1 MHSSWINSTFVGV
14 LKFLQLKEGLL
25 NFLGKPIFQKIWI
38 IWSLLL
44 YLNFKSF
51 LDPNFSP
58 FIWFQCTLYDSG
70 VPFSEF
76 WNFYK
81 LKSRYLISVGKK
93 ICRKSEL
100 FDPPF
105 CISILKVLW
114 TQILHHSLDFN
125 GFLINQEY
133 FSQSLQISTS

>member
-1 MHSSWINSTFVGV
+1 MHSSWINSTFVRV

-44 YLNFKSF
+44 YLKFKSF

-70 VPFSEF
+70 VPFSES

-81 LKSRYLISVGKK
+81 LKSGYLISVGKK
-93 ICRKSEL
+93 FGRKSEL
-100 FDPPF
+100 FGPPF
-105 CISILKVLW
+105 CISILEVLW
-114 TQILHHSLDFN
+114 TQFVRHSLDFN
-125 GFLINQEY
+125 AFCLIQDY
-133 FSQSLQISTS
+133 VSPSPKVSTN